1 MTTSRSE
8 HLNRPPVLLRYRAIT
23 FESQLSSN
31 ISRGQFLHREVVFD
45 FRERKIGGI
54 YFFSCFLF
62 FFFSFFLFFSFCIV
76 LVLHVVCC
84 YAFSLLCF
92 FYYVSL

>member
-54 YFFSCFLF
+54 YFFLV
-62 FFFSFFLFFSFCIV
+62 FFFSFFPFFFFFGGGSEGEMF
-76 LVLHVVCC
+76 LKGE
-84 YAFSLLCF
+84 SDGLLE
-92 FYYVSL
+92 VEKGRSER